1 MSVEVITSKS
11 RPAKA
16 VKRPVV
22 TLFSLFG
29 VSFGIALATGLYY
42 YLTPPGL
49 NWTVS
54 QGALIAHSLVGAV
67 ALGCFVPFV
76 IKHQRAMEG
85 RSLWLLAPWLAL
97 KRGRQEV
104 NQRFR
109 QRFIGH
115 ALTWSLAIVGISGL
129 LVTIPA
135 WLWLAGIVW
144 LPGYA
149 TYTLSNL
156 VHLAAS
162 LAAAGFL
169 IAHLFRRRRNGRKS
183 E

>member
-1 MSVEVITSKS
+1 MIITKL
-11 RPAKA
+11 RPVKA

-54 QGALIAHSLVGAV
+54 QGTLIAHSLVGAV

-76 IKHQRAMEG
+76 IKHQRAIEG

-97 KRGRQEV
+97 KRGRPQS
-104 NQRFR
+104 NQHFR

-129 LVTIPA
+129 LVTVPA
-135 WLWLAGIVW
+135 WLWLAGLVW

-149 TYTLSNL
+149 AYTLSNM

-169 IAHLFRRRRNGRKS
+169 IAHLFRRRSNERKS

>member
-1 MSVEVITSKS
+1 MIVTKLT
-11 RPAKA
+11 P
-16 VKRPVV
+16 VKPVKWSTI
-22 TLFSLFG
+22 TLFSVFG
-29 VSFGIALATGLYY
+29 VSFGIALATGFYY

-54 QGALIAHSLVGAV
+54 QGALLVHSLVGAV

-76 IKHQRAMEG
+76 IKHQRAIEG
-85 RSLWLLAPWLAL
+85 RSLWLLTPWLAL
-97 KRGRQEV
+97 KRSRSES

-115 ALTWSLAIVGISGL
+115 ALTWCLVIVGISGL
-129 LVTIPA
+129 LVTVPA

-149 TYTLSNL
+149 AYTLSNL

-169 IAHLFRRRRNGRKS
+169 IAHLFRRRSNGRKS
-183 E
+183 A